1 MIISSIT
8 DVALL
13 VNEEQPIA
21 AQSLCNI
28 PDKTSFPPKT
38 WLIDIIENIPNLTK
52 YLYKDKQ
59 YNTSIYKYSRTP
71 LPRTRKGQSLNNRLY
86 Y

>member
-1 MIISSIT
+1 MIILSIN

-28 PDKTSFPPKT
+28 PDNTSFPPKT

-52 YLYKDKQ
+52 YLY
-59 YNTSIYKYSRTP
+59 
-71 LPRTRKGQSLNNRLY
+71 
-86 Y
+86 